1 MSWKTAIHLYLLFII
16 GSLKICLQPLST
28 ELHETFVFQ
37 PNPYIWADGVAML
50 SLADMVVGSLGRKV
64 EVSEMELPT
73 KLVNSDK

>member
-1 MSWKTAIHLYLLFII
+1 M
-16 GSLKICLQPLST
+16 
-28 ELHETFVFQ
+28 
-37 PNPYIWADGVAML
+37 VAKL